1 MVYEAP
7 FPSSAPTG
15 QSGSWSALF
24 HALSPVLAAAVM
36 LVAVAPT
43 LAATPDLPTSSGAPD
58 PFAWLEDIHGARA
71 LAWVK
76 KQNAR
81 TAAVLE
87 HDSRY
92 DTFHREALALLTAE
106 DRIADPDFLGKD
118 IENFWQD
125 ATHVKGIWRRTAPDS
140 YASASPAW
148 ETLLDLDA
156 LSKEEGRNWIFK
168 GDQCLAPADRLC
180 LVRLSDGGGDAVE
193 IREYDTRAK
202 AFVAGGFRFA
212 SGKQD
217 VDWLDADTL
226 LIARDWG
233 LGTMTQSGYPFV
245 IKRVRRGAPPAEAVE
260 VFRGAPEDVGVSPRV
275 FRDAQAKV
283 AVVVLERHVGFFETE
298 YATLDAEGAT
308 HPLDLPRKSEI
319 HGYLAGRLVVSLNED
334 WAAGPGHPAF
344 AAGSL
349 VAFRSGVWGR
359 VADRAAH
366 RRPDHRRRRGH
377 PRPGAGQAARQ
388 RQRRAGR
395 LCARRRRLDAPA
407 PGPAERIGPV
417 DHGGGPRVGS
427 RLCVGRE
434 FPRAD
439 HPVGRRR
446 RRGDGRQGQ
455 EPGAALRRR
464 ARHGRTAFRGLRRRR
479 ANSLFPGQAQGHDA
493 GRIDSDADVRIRRLP
508 GLPDADLPSRTGA
521 KLWLERGGAYVLA
534 NIRGGGEFGPAWHEA
549 ARRENRQRAFDD
561 FAAVARDL
569 IARKITS
576 PRRLGIY
583 GRSNGGVLTSVSI
596 TQHPDLFNAAVI
608 ESPLIDMLRY
618 NHLSAGASWV
628 AEYGDPDVAADRAF
642 IAAYSAYGRLKPG
655 VAYPEPYITTNTEDD
670 RVHPGHAR
678 KFAAE
683 FEALGLPFLYYEN
696 TFGGHANNADPELN
710 ARRWARHYV
719 YLARKLMD

>member
-1 MVYEAP
+1 M
-7 FPSSAPTG
+7 
-15 QSGSWSALF
+15 ALTLLT
-24 HALSPVLAAAVM
+24 LSPILPVLAAAVM
-36 LVAVAPT
+36 FV
-43 LAATPDLPTSSGAPD
+43 AATPSKAATPELPSTAPGATD

-71 LAWVK
+71 LAWVSA
-76 KQNAR
+76 QNAR
-81 TAAVLE
+81 TAADLE
-87 HDSRY
+87 GDPRY
-92 DTFHREALALLTAE
+92 ETFHRAALALLTAE
-106 DRIADPDFLGKD
+106 DRIADPGFLGRD

-125 ATHVKGIWRRTAPDS
+125 ATHVKGVWRRTTPSA
-140 YASASPAW
+140 YASQTPAW

-156 LSKEEGRNWIFK
+156 LSKAEGKNWIFK

-193 IREYDTRAK
+193 IREYDTHAK
-202 AFVAGGFRFA
+202 AFVAGGFRFD

-233 LGTMTQSGYPFV
+233 PGTMTQSGYPFV
-245 IKRVRRGAPPAEAVE
+245 IKRVKRGQSPAEATE
-260 VFRGAPEDVGVSPRV
+260 IYRGAPEDVGVSPRV
-275 FRDAQAKV
+275 FRDAAGQV
-283 AVVVLERHVGFFETE
+283 AVVVLERHVGFFETD
-298 YATLDAEGAT
+298 YVTLGADGAT
-308 HPLDLPRKSEI
+308 HPLDLPKKSEVQ
-319 HGYLAGRLVVSLNED
+319 GYLAGRLIVSLNED
-334 WAAGPGHPAF
+334 WAVGPGHPAF
-344 AAGSL
+344 ATGSL
-349 VAFRSGVWGR
+349 VALDPLSGAASLIVRPTVTQTIDGVAITRGR
-359 VADRAAH
+359 MLVKLLDNVSGALDVYAPDGGGWTHQRLALPAGSALAIAAADHGSDRAYVSAESFLE
-366 RRPDHRRRRGH
+366 PTTLWAVDAAAGTVAKVKSLP
-377 PRPGAGQAARQ
+377 PRF
-388 RQRRAGR
+388 
-395 LCARRRRLDAPA
+395 DASRDSVQQHFA
-407 PGPAERIGPV
+407 ISADGTRIPYFLV
-417 DHGGGPRVGS
+417 A
-427 RLCVGRE
+427 
-434 FPRAD
+434 PRAMKL
-439 HPVGRRR
+439 
-446 RRGDGRQGQ
+446 DGSTPTLMFGYGGFQV
-455 EPGAALRRR
+455 
-464 ARHGRTAFRGLRRRR
+464 
-479 ANSLFPGQAQGHDA
+479 SLTPTYHAELG
-493 GRIDSDADVRIRRLP
+493 
-508 GLPDADLPSRTGA
+508 

-596 TQHPDLFNAAVI
+596 TQHPDLFDAAVI

-628 AEYGDPDVAADRAF
+628 AEYGDPDIPADRAF
-642 IAAYSAYGRLKPG
+642 IAAYSAYTRLKPN
-655 VAYPEPYITTNTEDD
+655 VTYPEPYITTNTEDD

-683 FEALGLPFLYYEN
+683 FEALGLPYLYYEN

>member
-1 MVYEAP
+1 MAFVFSILNPILA
-7 FPSSAPTG
+7 A
-15 QSGSWSALF
+15 AV
-24 HALSPVLAAAVM
+24 VLAAATPV
-36 LVAVAPT
+36 
-43 LAATPDLPTSSGAPD
+43 LAGTADPPSAAGAPD

-71 LAWVK
+71 LAWVA

-81 TAAVLE
+81 TGAVLE
-87 HDSRY
+87 ADPRY
-92 DTFHREALALLTAE
+92 DAFHRQALDLLTAQ
-106 DRIADPDFLGKD
+106 DRIPDPDFLGKT

-125 ATHVKGIWRRTAPDS
+125 ATHVKGVWRRTTPDS

-156 LSKEEGRNWIFK
+156 LSKEEGKNWIFK

-193 IREYDTRAK
+193 IREYDTHAQ
-202 AFVAGGFRFA
+202 AFVAGGFHLA

-217 VDWLDADTL
+217 LDWLDADTL

-233 LGTMTQSGYPFV
+233 PGTMTQSGYPFV
-245 IKRVRRGAPPAEAVE
+245 IKRLKRGASPAEAVE
-260 VFRGAPEDVGVSPRV
+260 IYRGAPEDVGVSPRV
-275 FRDAQAKV
+275 FRDAQGKV
-283 AVVVLERHVGFFETE
+283 AVVVLERHVGFFETD
-298 YATLDAEGAT
+298 YVTLDADGAT
-308 HPLDLPRKSEI
+308 HPLDLPRKSEL
-319 HGYLAGRLVVSLNED
+319 HGYLAGRLIVSLNQD
-334 WAAGPGHPAF
+334 WAAGPVHPAF
-344 AAGSL
+344 EAGSL
-349 VAFRSGVWGR
+349 VAVDPVFGAVSLIVAPTSTQTIDSVAVTRSRVLVKLLDNVSGALDVYARDGVGWT
-359 VADRAAH
+359 
-366 RRPDHRRRRGH
+366 
-377 PRPGAGQAARQ
+377 
-388 RQRRAGR
+388 
-395 LCARRRRLDAPA
+395 RRRLALPTGSA
-407 PGPAERIGPV
+407 LSITAA
-417 DHGGGPRVGS
+417 DHGSDRAYVSAESFLEPTTLWAVDAAAGTVDKVKSLAPRFDASRDTVEQHFAVSADGARIPYFLVRPKAAPLDGSTPTLMFGYGGFQVSLTPTY
-427 RLCVGRE
+427 
-434 FPRAD
+434 
-439 HPVGRRR
+439 HPELG
-446 RRGDGRQGQ
+446 
-455 EPGAALRRR
+455 
-464 ARHGRTAFRGLRRRR
+464 
-479 ANSLFPGQAQGHDA
+479 
-493 GRIDSDADVRIRRLP
+493 
-508 GLPDADLPSRTGA
+508 

-596 TQHPDLFNAAVI
+596 TQHPELFNAAVI

-618 NHLSAGASWV
+618 NHLSAGASWA
-628 AEYGDPDVAADRAF
+628 AEYGDPDVPADRAF

-655 VAYPEPYITTNTEDD
+655 VVYPEPYITTNTEDD